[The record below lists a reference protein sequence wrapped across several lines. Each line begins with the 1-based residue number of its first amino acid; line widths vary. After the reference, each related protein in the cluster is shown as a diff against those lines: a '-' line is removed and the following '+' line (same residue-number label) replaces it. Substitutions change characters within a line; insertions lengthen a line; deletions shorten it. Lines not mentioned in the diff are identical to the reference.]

1 LTKVSFHKDY
11 VLVETD
17 TINLA
22 DLKIMELRM
31 YYLVEIHDTASE
43 EVGCIMED
51 LEGVLQPRKFDTFS
65 KAKVQ
70 AGLVKEKLTKTQ
82 YTHIVSV
89 DNDKPTNSET

>member
-1 LTKVSFHKDY
+1 MTKVSLHKEY
-11 VLVETD
+11 ILVETD

-22 DLKIMELRM
+22 DLRKVELRM

-43 EVGCIMED
+43 NVGCIMED

-82 YTHIVSV
+82 YTHIVSIE
-89 DNDKPTNSET
+89 NDKPTTNET